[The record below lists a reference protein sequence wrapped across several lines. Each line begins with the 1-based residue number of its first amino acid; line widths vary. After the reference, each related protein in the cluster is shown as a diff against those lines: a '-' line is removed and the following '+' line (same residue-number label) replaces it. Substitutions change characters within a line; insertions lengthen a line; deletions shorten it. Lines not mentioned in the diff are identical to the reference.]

1 MKNILIIGSGSNSK
15 KWYETNFEKL
25 SVFNEIHAINHAC
38 AFMKKPFIQHMST
51 DFKKNDSIPVEEWNQ
66 HKRLIIKKVCG
77 NSTKEPLRLMLQY
90 AEGSM
95 FLEACCHVFNVN
107 KFDCKIFCIG
117 CDFDYSGDSTH
128 FYGKGGKDPLR
139 VGKEK
144 LLINLEILGK
154 LGVFFNLSD
163 NPNSLLPFEKVELD
177 LIPVG

>member
-1 MKNILIIGSGSNSK
+1 VKNILIIGSGSNSK

-38 AFMKKPFIQHMST
+38 VFMKKPFIQHMST